1 METILMN
8 EDTEN
13 HESKQST
20 EWLSPDEVASHLHVS
35 RSTVY
40 SFIRKGKI
48 PTVHVGRQTRISR
61 TKLDRLI
68 ESDVLGL

>member
-1 METILMN
+1 METIWMD

-13 HESKQST
+13 HEAKQST
-20 EWLSPDEVASHLHVS
+20 EWLSPDEVATHIHVS

-61 TKLDRLI
+61 TELDHLI

>member
-1 METILMN
+1 MD

-13 HESKQST
+13 HEAKQST